1 MRADDASSQARRLY
15 ASPVALLLVLIG
27 GAIGTA
33 VRASLAE
40 ALPPAGGGWPWA
52 TFAVNVVGSF
62 LLGVLVAAVSGREVG
77 RLRYVRPAL
86 GAGVLGGFTTYSAF
100 AVEVDRLLSG
110 GAVGLGLAYGALSV
124 VLGVL
129 AAAVGVLLGGGI
141 APPAEE
147 VEP

>member
-1 MRADDASSQARRLY
+1 MRADDASSQARPLY
-15 ASPVALLLVLIG
+15 ASPVALVLVLIG

-40 ALPPAGGGWPWA
+40 AFPPADGAWPWA

-62 LLGVLVAAVSGREVG
+62 LLGALVAVVSGREVD
-77 RLRYVRPAL
+77 RIRYVRPAL
-86 GAGVLGGFTTYSAF
+86 GAGVLGGFTTYSTF
-100 AVEVDRLLSG
+100 AVEVDRMLEG
-110 GAVGLGLAYGALSV
+110 GAIGLGLAYGVLSV

-129 AAAVGVLLGGGI
+129 AAAAGVLLGGGI

-147 VEP
+147 VER

>member
-1 MRADDASSQARRLY
+1 MRADDAPPQTRPLY
-15 ASPVALLLVLIG
+15 ASPGALVLVLIG

-33 VRASLAE
+33 VRASLAQ
-40 ALPPAGGGWPWA
+40 AFPPADGAWPWA

-62 LLGVLVAAVSGREVG
+62 LLGGLVATVSGREVG

-86 GAGVLGGFTTYSAF
+86 GAGVLGGFTTYSTF

-110 GAVGLGLAYGALSV
+110 GAFGLGLAYAVLSV

-129 AAAVGVLLGGGI
+129 AAAAGVLVGGGMR
-141 APPAEE
+141 PPAEE
-147 VEP
+147 GQR